1 MAFGRTPQDERLKA
15 KHLQAEQQAEEID
28 LLQRRTKE
36 RSVVVEHKR
45 SRTSRLT
52 GLEPNPSSATTTIQV
67 TQKIRSEKNSLGA
80 VEKRPPPRIEL
91 ARLEQLQG
99 RSRVRQRKSVSA
111 GNTRPD

>member
-15 KHLQAEQQAEEID
+15 EHLQAEQQAEEID

-52 GLEPNPSSATTTIQV
+52 GLEPNPASATTIIQV

-91 ARLEQLQG
+91 APVG
-99 RSRVRQRKSVSA
+99 AVPGKK
-111 GNTRPD
+111 

>member
-15 KHLQAEQQAEEID
+15 ENLQAEQQAEEID

-45 SRTSRLT
+45 PRTSRLT
-52 GLEPNPSSATTTIQV
+52 GHKPNPSSATTTIQV

-80 VEKRPPPRIEL
+80 VERRPPPRIEL
-91 ARLEQLQG
+91 APVE
-99 RSRVRQRKSVSA
+99 SVP
-111 GNTRPD
+111 GKK